1 VQRKKWGS
9 SRQKSRCCA
18 GTDRAAGRRAGN
30 AKELE
35 ENARRRANY
44 AEETV
49 EEELQKANS
58 HERTLLKRI
67 QQDILNTNIKLD
79 KALQL
84 WKISEVKSSHQSKLL
99 NRKN

>member
-1 VQRKKWGS
+1 
-9 SRQKSRCCA
+9 
-18 GTDRAAGRRAGN
+18 
-30 AKELE
+30 LE

-84 WKISEVKSSHQSKLL
+84 WKISEEKSSHQFKLL
-99 NRKN
+99 RRKN